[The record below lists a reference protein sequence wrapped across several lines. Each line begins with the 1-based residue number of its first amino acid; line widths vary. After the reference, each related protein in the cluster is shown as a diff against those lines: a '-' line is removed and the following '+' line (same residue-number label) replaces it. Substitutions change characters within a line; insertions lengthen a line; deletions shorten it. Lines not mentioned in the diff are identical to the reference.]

1 MTYLTNRIVIICV
14 IFLYN
19 TIHSQDSIPSI
30 HQIRYIDSLSE
41 IAKKDLIGNGDLLKK
56 LLTLSRELNYPKGE
70 LQNLVNLGIYYTNN
84 SMIDSANVV
93 YEKGENLI
101 KKHQD
106 LEFILPHIYNN
117 KANILTH
124 QAFHYQALKYYHKTL
139 EINLRQK
146 DRKTAII
153 TKMNILNCHL
163 KLGEPDKVLAYS
175 KELLENRDV
184 IEQEGLRYRLYSSLA
199 LAHFDKKEYG
209 KAINWWNAN
218 LESIQNS
225 DKKGEISY
233 IMTSIADAYRSLGNH
248 EIALEKSIE
257 AKKIIH
263 NKPELSSYA
272 AINSLVLGKIYNSLD
287 NPKEAII
294 HFNNAILQNPDDP
307 MDIAFAY
314 ESLGAIYKKT
324 NNWKASSNYY
334 QKYGSLIDSLYNKR
348 NEDISKISEGKIQ
361 LIEEEY
367 KNELLTRDNDI
378 LSYKN
383 EKQRLYIISLYI
395 GLFSFLLFL
404 LSFALY
410 KKYHRS
416 EKQIELLKEN
426 EKNILEKHIQSK
438 EEEFLAT
445 MISVN
450 EKLNK
455 LSTIKKYLSSAI
467 KYNNHDEI
475 LEAEKRLSQFI
486 SSTSDL
492 GILKNRIESQYP
504 GITAQINAHY
514 PDLSTND
521 IRHCLLIKLNLSIKE
536 SAQLLGVSVHAV
548 KMARKRVKKKI
559 SIPEDV
565 SLKEHLRDIVEATV

>member
-1 MTYLTNRIVIICV
+1 MTYLTNRILIICL

-19 TIHSQDSIPSI
+19 TIYSQDSIPSI
-30 HQIRYIDSLSE
+30 HQIRYIDSLSK
-41 IAKKDLIGNGDLLKK
+41 IAKKDLIGNGDLLKR
-56 LLTLSRELNYPKGE
+56 LLNLSIEANYPKGE

-84 SMIDSANVV
+84 SMIDSANVI

-101 KKHQD
+101 KQHRD

-117 KANILTH
+117 KASLLTR
-124 QAFHYQALKYYHKTL
+124 QAFHYKALKYYHKTL

-146 DRKTAII
+146 DKKAAII

-163 KLGEPDKVLAYS
+163 ELGEPDKVLAYS
-175 KELLENRDV
+175 KELLEDSDV
-184 IEQEGLRYRLYSSLA
+184 IEQEDLRYRLYSSLA

-209 KAINWWNAN
+209 LAINWWNTN

-233 IMTSIADAYRSLGNH
+233 VLTSIADAYRSLGNY

-294 HFNNAILQNPDDP
+294 HFNNAVLQNPDDP

-314 ESLGAIYKKT
+314 ENLGAIYKKI
-324 NNWKASSNYY
+324 NDWKASSNYY
-334 QKYGSLIDSLYNKR
+334 QKYGSLTDSLYNKR
-348 NEDISKISEGKIQ
+348 NKDISKISEGKIQ

-383 EKQRLYIISLYI
+383 EKQRLHIISLYI
-395 GLFSFLLFL
+395 GLFCLLLFL

-410 KKYHRS
+410 KKYHRN
-416 EKQIELLKEN
+416 EKQIELPKEN
-426 EKNILEKHIQSK
+426 EKNILEKHLQSK

-455 LSTIKKYLSSAI
+455 LSIIKKFLSSAI
-467 KYNNHDEI
+467 KYNNQDEI
-475 LEAEKRLSQFI
+475 IEAEKKLSQFI

-492 GILKNRIESQYP
+492 GILKNRIESQYL
-504 GITAQINAHY
+504 GITAQINTNY
-514 PDLSTND
+514 PSLSTND

-559 SIPEDV
+559 CIPEDV
-565 SLKEHLRDIVEATV
+565 SLKEHLRHIVEEAV

>member
-1 MTYLTNRIVIICV
+1 M
-14 IFLYN
+14 FLYN

-56 LLTLSRELNYPKGE
+56 LLTLSREVNYPKGE

>member
-56 LLTLSRELNYPKGE
+56 LLTLSREVNYPKGE

>member
-1 MTYLTNRIVIICV
+1 MFFYSI
-14 IFLYN
+14 
-19 TIHSQDSIPSI
+19 IHSQDSTPSA
-30 HQIRYIDSLSE
+30 HQIRYIDSLSQ
-41 IAKKDLIGNGDLLKK
+41 IAKKDLIGNGDLLKR
-56 LLTLSRELNYPKGE
+56 LLNISREANYHKGE

-84 SMIDSANVV
+84 SMIDSANIV
-93 YEKGENLI
+93 YEKAENLI
-101 KKHQD
+101 KQHRH
-106 LEFILPHIYNN
+106 LEYMLPHIYNN
-117 KANILTH
+117 KASILTQ
-124 QAFHYQALKYYHKTL
+124 QAFYYKALKYYHKIL
-139 EINLRQK
+139 EISLRQN
-146 DRKTAII
+146 DRKTEII

-175 KELLENRDV
+175 KELLEDSDV
-184 IEQEGLRYRLYSSLA
+184 IEKEDLRYRLYTNLA

-218 LESIQNS
+218 LESIKNS

-233 IMTSIADAYRSLGNH
+233 VMTSIADAYRSLGKY

-272 AINSLVLGKIYNSLD
+272 VINSVVLGKIYNSLG
-287 NPKEAII
+287 NYKEAII
-294 HFNNAILQNPDDP
+294 HFNNAILQNPEDP
-307 MDIAFAY
+307 MDVVFIY
-314 ESLGAIYKKT
+314 KNLGAIYKTT
-324 NNWKASSNYY
+324 NDWKASSNYY

-348 NEDISKISEGKIQ
+348 NEDNSKISEGKIQ

-378 LSYKN
+378 LTYKN

-395 GLFSFLLFL
+395 GLCSFLLFL
-404 LSFALY
+404 LSLAFY

-416 EKQIELLKEN
+416 EKQIEILKKN
-426 EKNILEKHIQSK
+426 EKIILEKHLQSK